1 MYLDVMMLLLFS
13 RALFNNLDKYS
24 ITQSFIDSS
33 IVFILSISINNM
45 TLYYK
50 NKCINTKY
58 LVYETYNDSIEC
70 TTIGHVITVFNN
82 DIIKTPMHIVFV
94 CNIFYII
101 LYISIFIKV
110 LLFDFVNTLYTY
122 FIIIEDD

>member
-1 MYLDVMMLLLFS
+1 MYLDVIMILLFS

-33 IVFILSISINNM
+33 IILLISVGINKM
-45 TLYYK
+45 DIYYK
-50 NKCINTKY
+50 YNCTHTTY
-58 LVYETYNDSIEC
+58 LIYKTYDDSIKC
-70 TTIGHVITVFNN
+70 NTIGNVITVFNS
-82 DIIKTPMHIVFV
+82 DIIKTPMYIVFV

-101 LYISIFIKV
+101 LYVSMLIKV
-110 LLFDFVNTLYTY
+110 LLFDFANTLYTY

>member
-1 MYLDVMMLLLFS
+1 MMLIVFS

-24 ITQSFIDSS
+24 IIQSFVDSS
-33 IVFILSISINNM
+33 IILLISVGINKM
-45 TLYYK
+45 DMYYK
-50 NKCINTKY
+50 NNCTNTKY
-58 LVYETYNDSIEC
+58 LIYETYDDSIEC

-82 DIIKTPMHIVFV
+82 DIIKTPMYIVFA